1 MVCQNGI
8 EQVTDNKND
17 TYWMKHALS
26 LAEQAA
32 ESGEVP
38 VGAVLVSDNKIIA
51 EGWNQ
56 PIGLHDPTAHA
67 EVVTLR
73 KAGLALANYRLP
85 GTTLYVTLEPCAMCA
100 SAMIHAR
107 IERLVYG
114 AKDPRAGVAESVTS
128 LYAEPWHNH
137 QVVIEGGVLAEP
149 CGQILKDFF
158 KQRR

>member
-1 MVCQNGI
+1 MSEPVA
-8 EQVTDNKND
+8 DSKDD
-17 TYWMKHALS
+17 TYWMKHALL

-32 ESGEVP
+32 DSGEVP
-38 VGAVLVSDNKIIA
+38 VGAVLVSDNQIIA

-114 AKDPRAGVAESVTS
+114 AKDPRAGVAESVTN

-137 QVVIEGGVLAEP
+137 SVTVEGGVLAQP